1 MSVSVK
7 QLMTAEQMLEL
18 PEPYSHRYEL
28 VRGELIEVPGV
39 GYEHA
44 LLGRSFQLLLHQFV
58 VERDLGDVFPDSLA
72 YIIARDPD
80 VVRVPDVSFIS
91 KGRIPEE
98 GFAGFVPF
106 APDLAIEIVSPS
118 DRADE
123 VHAKVREYIEG
134 GPRMVLVL
142 WPTRRSA
149 SVHRP
154 GGVARELGP
163 DDVLDGGDVLPGFQV
178 RVGDLFAG
186 VRQP

>member
-18 PEPYSHRYEL
+18 PEPSSHGYEL
-28 VRGELIEVPGV
+28 VRGELIELPGV

-44 LLGRSFQLLLHQFV
+44 LLGRSLMCMLDAFV

-91 KGRIPEE
+91 KGRIPEG

-134 GPRMVLVL
+134 GTRMVLVL
-142 WPTRRSA
+142 WPKSRSA
-149 SVHRP
+149 SVHSP

-163 DDVLDGGDVLPGFQV
+163 DDELDGGDVLLGFRV
-178 RVGDLFAG
+178 RVGELFAG
-186 VRQP
+186 VRRS